1 MANGYLKAGDIVS
14 GQEGK
19 ITFDVGGTI
28 EVGAYV
34 KNIEAT
40 FEKQKS
46 EIHTLGHRGTQNKTT
61 GWTGTGSMNM
71 YYITSLF
78 RKMAL
83 SYAKNGKDLYFNM
96 TVENDDPT
104 SSIGK
109 QTVVLYDCNIDSVI
123 LAKLDVDNT
132 ELDEDIDFTFED
144 FEILDEF
151 AQPTLA

>member
-1 MANGYLKAGDIVS
+1 MGYLKAGDIIS

-19 ITFDVGGTI
+19 ITFNVNGAI

-34 KNIEAT
+34 KTVEAT
-40 FEKQKS
+40 MEKQKS
-46 EIHTLGHRGTQNKTT
+46 EIHTLGHRGTQSKTT
-61 GWTGTGSMNM
+61 GWTGTGSMNL

-78 RKMAL
+78 RKMAVE
-83 SYAKNGKDLYFNM
+83 YAKHGKDTYFTM
-96 TVENDDPT
+96 TVENEDPT
-104 SSIGK
+104 SSVGK
-109 QTVVLYDCNIDSVI
+109 QTVVLYNCNVDSII

-151 AQPTLA
+151 SAPTLG